1 MPAEAKTE
9 PTATRHGYG
18 DALVDLGEAHDDVVA
33 LDADL
38 AVSTQSMKFGK
49 RFPERF
55 FNVGTAEANMMSM
68 ACGLAATGKVPYC
81 STFAVFAAGRAYDQV
96 RLGIAHNELRVR
108 IGASHGGVSLG
119 EDGASHQMI
128 EDVALMRAMPR
139 MQVVV
144 PADYNQAYR
153 ATAESYEKDEP
164 MYMRFGRPSTPIVYD
179 GIPDTLGEGIDVMR
193 EGKDISLIACG
204 HMVWRALEAAES
216 LEREDGVEAEVLN
229 VSIVKPID
237 TAAILESISKTGVA
251 VTAEEHRVVGGL
263 ADAVREVAAE
273 QHPVPVFAVGM
284 GDEFGVSGTGEACM
298 EHFGLTPRGIAD
310 RAREALVLKP
320 IVSHPPL
327 IGPEWT

>member
-18 DALVDLGEAHDDVVA
+18 DALVDLGEAHEDVVA

-55 FNVGTAEANMMSM
+55 FNVGTAEPNMMSM
-68 ACGLAATGKVPYC
+68 ACGLAATGKRPYC

-96 RLGIAHNELRVR
+96 RLGIAHNELPVR

-179 GIPDTLGEGIDVMR
+179 EIPDTLGDGIDVMR
-193 EGKDISLIACG
+193 EGNDISLIACG
-204 HMVWRALEAAES
+204 HMVWRALDAAES

-237 TAAILESISKTGVA
+237 TATILESISKTGVA

-284 GDEFGVSGTGEACM
+284 GDEFGISGTGEACM

>member
-18 DALVDLGEAHDDVVA
+18 DALVDLGESHEEVVA

-38 AVSTQSMKFGK
+38 AVSTQAIKFGK

-55 FNVGTAEANMMSM
+55 FNVGAAEANMMSM

-96 RLGIAHNELRVR
+96 RLGIAHNELKVR

-128 EDVALMRAMPR
+128 EDIALMRAMPR
-139 MQVVV
+139 MTVVV

-153 ATAESYEKDEP
+153 ATAESYEREEP
-164 MYMRFGRPSTPIVYD
+164 MYMRFGRPSTPVVYEN
-179 GIPDTLGEGIDVMR
+179 IPETLGTGVDVLR
-193 EGKDISLIACG
+193 EGKDITLIATG
-204 HMVWRALEAAES
+204 HMVWRAMEAAES
-216 LEREDGVEAEVLN
+216 LEVEDGVEAEVLN
-229 VSIVKPID
+229 VSIIKPIHSE
-237 TAAILESISKTGVA
+237 TVLESLSKTGVG

-263 ADAVREVAAE
+263 ADAVRQVAAE
-273 QHPVPVFAVGM
+273 QHPVPIFAVGM
-284 GDEFGVSGTGEACM
+284 GDEFGLSGTGEACM
-298 EHFGLTPRGIAD
+298 EHFGLTARGIAD

-320 IVSHPPL
+320 IVSRPPL
-327 IGPEWT
+327 FGPEWT

>member
-139 MQVVV
+139 MQVIV